1 VNSLTLA
8 GEKIRRRM
16 GEQGGEEPTRYFS
29 AHSGKWWSAAKYVDK
44 DYSSRL
50 TLITQPLAVLEF

>member
-1 VNSLTLA
+1 MTLP
-8 GEKIRRRM
+8 GEEIRRRM

-44 DYSSRL
+44 DYSVRL
-50 TLITQPLAVLEF
+50 TLIAQPEF

>member
-1 VNSLTLA
+1 MTLP
-8 GEKIRRRM
+8 GKEIRRRM

-44 DYSSRL
+44 DTQSGLLSLLSR
-50 TLITQPLAVLEF
+50 